1 MIGTHPFSTATAKSS
16 APGRPPKPSWPLTV
30 AAILASAVTTVLT
43 WICLRSAAP
52 SVEGPWTALL
62 WVAAAA
68 VLVVF
73 CPAVLAVVRA
83 RHASNAHRSSDLV
96 GARRVSAASRSS
108 AWLTCGLCL
117 AVLVLAGTLT
127 FVTANDAAV
136 QKTFLQTALMSQSV
150 TEVTRAFGTNV
161 IIFMAAQALVLV
173 LGLVLA
179 LARIAPGPAGRPLR
193 WLAVTYIDMFRAVP
207 AIIVIYLVGFG
218 LPLTG
223 FPILS
228 SLNPISYA
236 VLALTLTYSA
246 YVAEVYRAGIE
257 GVHRSQVSA
266 ARSLG
271 FGYAQ
276 TMRYVVLPQAGRR
289 IVPPLLNNFIG
300 LQKDTALVGVV
311 GTIDVFSQA
320 KIYSAN
326 QFNLSAV
333 TVVTVLFIVITI
345 PQARLAD
352 YLVARDQRRAQ
363 GA

>member
-1 MIGTHPFSTATAKSS
+1 MFS
-16 APGRPPKPSWPLTV
+16 
-30 AAILASAVTTVLT
+30 
-43 WICLRSAAP
+43 
-52 SVEGPWTALL
+52 
-62 WVAAAA
+62 
-68 VLVVF
+68 
-73 CPAVLAVVRA
+73 PAVLAAVRA
-83 RHASNAHRSSDLV
+83 RRAGLAQGAGDLV
-96 GARRVSAASRSS
+96 TARRLSAGSRASAR
-108 AWLTCGLCL
+108 LTAGLCL

-136 QKTFLQTALMSQSV
+136 QKTFLQTALMSQSAA
-150 TEVTRAFGTNV
+150 EITRAFGTNV
-161 IIFMAAQALVLV
+161 IIFMATQALVMV

-179 LARIAPGPAGRPLR
+179 LARIAPGAAGRPLR
-193 WLAVTYIDMFRAVP
+193 WLAVAYIDMFRAMP

-223 FPILS
+223 FPGLAGLS
-228 SLNPISYA
+228 PTSYA
-236 VLALTLTYSA
+236 VLALTLTYGA
-246 YVAEVYRAGIE
+246 YTAEVYRAGIE
-257 GVHRSQVSA
+257 GVHRSQVAA

-271 FGYAQ
+271 FGYAR

-289 IVPPLLNNFIG
+289 IVPPMLNNFIG
-300 LQKDTALVGVV
+300 LQKDTALVGVI
-311 GTIDVFSQA
+311 GTIDVFTQA

-333 TVVTVLFIVITI
+333 TVVAALFIVITI